1 MEQLLP
7 TYLLTLR
14 KRSGLSQLELAELL
28 NITGS
33 ALSRFENQSRKPTLE
48 LAVSVEVIFGQS
60 VRDVFPAYYRDIER
74 SVVSRA
80 KDHCERQAGSASRAR
95 LRFVHDIV
103 ERASQTTLGL

>member
-1 MEQLLP
+1 MEKLLS

-33 ALSRFENQSRKPTLE
+33 ALSRFEGQSRKPTLD
-48 LAVSVEVIFGQS
+48 LAVGVEVIFGHS
-60 VRDVFPAYYRDIER
+60 VKDVFPAYYRDIEQ
-74 SVVSRA
+74 SVVARA
-80 KDHCERQAGSASRAR
+80 RDHCERQAGTTSRAR